1 MKIELSAEEIK
12 EAIINYVDNSLS
24 VRNPEINLDSA
35 FVTFT
40 TGVENNPKRILL
52 SGIEIEGIE
61 VKTIL
66 VG

>member
-1 MKIELSAEEIK
+1 MKIELSPEEIK

-35 FVTFT
+35 VVTFT
-40 TGVENNPKRILL
+40 DVDSYPKRVLL
-52 SGIEIEGIE
+52 SGIEIDGIE